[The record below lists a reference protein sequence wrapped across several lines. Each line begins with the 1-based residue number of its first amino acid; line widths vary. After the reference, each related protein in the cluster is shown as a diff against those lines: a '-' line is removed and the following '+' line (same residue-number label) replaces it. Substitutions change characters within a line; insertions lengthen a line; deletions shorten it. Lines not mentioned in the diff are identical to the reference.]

1 MTANNLAALP
11 DEIGDLSQLK
21 VLRIDDNRLLYLPDS
36 IGRLSNLEELD
47 VSFGHDSLCQ
57 LLNLMN

>member
-1 MTANNLAALP
+1 MIFGVWRSITDLSLTANNLAALP

-47 VSFGHDSLCQ
+47 VSF
-57 LLNLMN
+57 